1 MADSGDHPPAPWRL
15 RGEAAIVIIGVR
27 EHAARVFPRPAG
39 VELLHAGGWTLG
51 GALLARYDE
60 HATLPYQELIVFSGV
75 ARAAGRLALVV
86 THIYVDSLPS
96 LRGGREIWGLPKELA
111 DFSWASRKVTV
122 EQDGRPLL
130 HASFRRRPGRL
141 LLPMPL
147 YAPVFGDR
155 GGVTVHAAGWGHL
168 RGTPAVA
175 DFDVPR
181 TSPFAGLGLSGR
193 HLAVAGEALDLH
205 FPGAR
210 AITRSSLNRYARQGA
225 RDPPVRAGPTRSW
238 PDASGDR

>member
-27 EHAARVFPRPAG
+27 EHAARGFPRPAG

-141 LLPMPL
+141 RLPMPL

-175 DFDVPR
+175 DFDVPPYQPLR
-181 TSPFAGLGLSGR
+181 R
-193 HLAVAGEALDLH
+193 
-205 FPGAR
+205 AR
-210 AITRSSLNRYARQGA
+210 AERPSPRRG
-225 RDPPVRAGPTRSW
+225 RRGAGPPLPGSPGDHALVAQPVCAPRSERSAG
-238 PDASGDR
+238 PSRSDAVLA